1 MDSYVEKALHEW
13 KKEIYSN
20 LDGIDQEYEETRSE
34 LQVYNYKYNI
44 TKQVVQS
51 TMNEE
56 IIRNIR
62 EQYQKPFEKRFNELK
77 DLIKDLEEKKKVY
90 QMFVDKIDRVLEKG
104 EDSSKIP
111 LSEGLLTPQSSNS
124 N

>member
-13 KKEIYSN
+13 KKEIYST
-20 LDGIDQEYEETRSE
+20 LDGIDKKYEETRSE

-56 IIRNIR
+56 MIRNIR
-62 EQYQKPFEKRFNELK
+62 EQYQKPFEKKFNELK
-77 DLIKDLEEKKKVY
+77 ESIKDLEEKKKVY

-111 LSEGLLTPQSSNS
+111 FSE
-124 N
+124 